1 MFAFAMLITVVAVTW
16 VYFFVEKH
24 NKLYESGT
32 RKEDALITS
41 TKIVSINGVSYT
53 KTEGAVGRGII
64 GGILGGE
71 TGAMLGALTAP
82 TVTHSENHYTFLVSY
97 STGEVKKE
105 TVSDQ
110 SGRFQFLM
118 SKLGK

>member
-1 MFAFAMLITVVAVTW
+1 MFAFAMILTVIFMTGAVIIATKG
-16 VYFFVEKH
+16 EKQY
-24 NKLYESGT
+24 NSGT

-41 TKIVSINGVSYT
+41 TRIISINGVSYT

-82 TVTHSENHYTFLVSY
+82 TVTHSENRYTFLVSY